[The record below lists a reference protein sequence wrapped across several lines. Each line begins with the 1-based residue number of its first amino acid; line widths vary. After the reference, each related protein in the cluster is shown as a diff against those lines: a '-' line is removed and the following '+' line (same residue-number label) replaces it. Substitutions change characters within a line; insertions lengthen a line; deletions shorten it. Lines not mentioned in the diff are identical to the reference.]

1 MSPTGALVLT
11 GMEVGV
17 EVGAAGDYQKGLRYL
32 AAARRIS
39 IASRGL
45 EQKDAD
51 GLRKTSDILTAKGL
65 DLLRRAVRPPRGEP
79 GGQG

>member
-1 MSPTGALVLT
+1 M
-11 GMEVGV
+11 
-17 EVGAAGDYQKGLRYL
+17 EVGAAGDYQMGLRYL

-51 GLRKTSDILTAKGL
+51 ILRKSADALTAKGL
-65 DLLRRAVRPPRGEP
+65 GLLKQAVRPLRENTAMPP
-79 GGQG
+79 AQG

>member
-1 MSPTGALVLT
+1 M
-11 GMEVGV
+11 

-45 EQKDAD
+45 DQKDAD
-51 GLRKTSDILTAKGL
+51 FLRKSADILTAKGL
-65 DLLRRAVRPPRGEP
+65 DLLKKAVRPVRGNSTAPAAE
-79 GGQG
+79 G

>member
-1 MSPTGALVLT
+1 MTGATALL
-11 GMEVGV
+11 GLEAAMEVG
-17 EVGAAGDYQKGLRYL
+17 GAADYSKGLKYL

-51 GLRKTSDILTAKGL
+51 FLRKSADILTQKGL
-65 DLLRRAVRPPRGEP
+65 DLLKRAVRPTRDAPP
-79 GGQG
+79 A